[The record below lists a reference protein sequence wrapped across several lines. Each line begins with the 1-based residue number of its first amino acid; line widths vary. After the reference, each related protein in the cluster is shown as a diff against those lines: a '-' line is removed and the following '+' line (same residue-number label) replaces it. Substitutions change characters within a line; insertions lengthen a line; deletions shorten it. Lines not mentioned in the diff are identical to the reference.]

1 MTAPRSDGPGR
12 NAGPAATPTDH
23 AAPDAPAPTPGAAH
37 AAATATP
44 TPAPTPDAGTQPHL
58 APVAADPREP
68 ALALRGLTKVYGSQV
83 AVDTLTL
90 DIPRGSF
97 YGLVGPNGAGKTTAI
112 MMATGLLRPD
122 AGAAFVCGHDVWGTG
137 IPAPPAPP
145 AGSPGTAP
153 GPMPVAPTPTP
164 TAPTADMLAAKNAY
178 GLLADGLPVFDRL
191 SGHEYLEYLGRLRGM
206 SPAVIEERS
215 ADLLTALGLDDA
227 GTKSIVDYSA
237 GMTKKI
243 LLAGALLHRPEILI
257 LDEPLEAVDP
267 VSGQVIREILRR
279 YVAAGGT
286 VVMSSHVMELV
297 EGLCDHVA
305 VVAQGRVLTSGT
317 IDEVRAGRSLSDVFV
332 RLVGG
337 GTIAEGSLGWLG
349 GPAGGTTPTAAGAH
363 PGGGGTVDGA
373 PDTTTPGAP
382 Q

>member
-1 MTAPRSDGPGR
+1 
-12 NAGPAATPTDH
+12 
-23 AAPDAPAPTPGAAH
+23 
-37 AAATATP
+37 
-44 TPAPTPDAGTQPHL
+44 
-58 APVAADPREP
+58 
-68 ALALRGLTKVYGSQV
+68 
-83 AVDTLTL
+83 
-90 DIPRGSF
+90 
-97 YGLVGPNGAGKTTAI
+97 
-112 MMATGLLRPD
+112 
-122 AGAAFVCGHDVWGTG
+122 
-137 IPAPPAPP
+137 

-164 TAPTADMLAAKNAY
+164 TAPTPDMLAAKNAY

-349 GPAGGTTPTAAGAH
+349 GPAGGTTPTSAGAH